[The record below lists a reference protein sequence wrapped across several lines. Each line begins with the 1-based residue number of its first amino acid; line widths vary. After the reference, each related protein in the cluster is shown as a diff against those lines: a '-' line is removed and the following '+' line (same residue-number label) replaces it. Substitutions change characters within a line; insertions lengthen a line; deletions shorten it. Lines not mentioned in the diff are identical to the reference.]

1 MIKVMI
7 ADDHKMVR
15 EGLKNLIEFDENISV
30 IAEAGTGSECISKLC
45 NILPDILLLDINMPE
60 MNGIDVS
67 SILVKKKRRPKILIL
82 TVYKEIEYVIKAVDI
97 GVEGYILKN
106 SDSHELIRAINC
118 LYSGEKFIQPSLI
131 PFLNA
136 KLVGR
141 DIDREKINFL
151 SGREMEVLKLVAS
164 GLLNK
169 EIADRLC
176 ISEQTVKNHL
186 FNVYKKIDCCDRTQA
201 AVFCIRNELVSPN
214 I

>member
-67 SILVKKKRRPKILIL
+67 SILVKKKRRPKILIF

-97 GVEGYILKN
+97 GVEGYI
-106 SDSHELIRAINC
+106 
-118 LYSGEKFIQPSLI
+118 
-131 PFLNA
+131 
-136 KLVGR
+136 
-141 DIDREKINFL
+141 
-151 SGREMEVLKLVAS
+151 
-164 GLLNK
+164 
-169 EIADRLC
+169 
-176 ISEQTVKNHL
+176 
-186 FNVYKKIDCCDRTQA
+186 
-201 AVFCIRNELVSPN
+201 
-214 I
+214 